1 MKSKLLDDV
10 LAALVVVAVP
20 VAMYYLLIFML
31 CR

>member
-1 MKSKLLDDV
+1 MRNKLLDDV

-20 VAMYYLLIFML
+20 IAMYYILIFML